1 MRFLFTEVLEMR
13 VKALV
18 IRILRQILRD
28 KRTIALLIFAPIL
41 VLTMLHLVF
50 NGDDYVPKVGL
61 VDVPKAIVERIDD
74 GDAKI
79 TEYHSEKKAKED
91 LANRDI
97 DGYLLFNGKSPAVY
111 LEGSDPGVNGATI
124 KWIQSSMKLLQ
135 PGNSSVD
142 LKVSYLHGSSKM
154 GQFDFFGPVLLG
166 FFVFFFVFLIAGV
179 SFLRERT
186 TGTLERLLSS
196 PLRKWEIV
204 VGYVL
209 GFGIFTMIQAT
220 IIASYAIYVLGMLM
234 EGAFGFVLLITLL
247 LSLTALT
254 LGILLSAFANNELQM
269 IQFIPIIVVPQIFF
283 SGLFNL
289 DTISDWLSWI
299 GPLTPLYY
307 AADALRDV
315 MVRGYGWT
323 DIYLDILVMAGFSI
337 LFMMLNILALRKYRK
352 I

>member
-1 MRFLFTEVLEMR
+1 MG
-13 VKALV
+13 
-18 IRILRQILRD
+18 
-28 KRTIALLIFAPIL
+28 LLIFAPIL

-50 NGDDYVPKVGL
+50 NGDDYDPKVGL
-61 VDVPKAIVERIDD
+61 VNVPETLLDKIELN
-74 GDAKI
+74 DATVK
-79 TEYHSEKKAKED
+79 EYDSEKDANED
-91 LANRDI
+91 LSNQKI
-97 DGYLLFNGKSPAVY
+97 DGYLRFDNQTPSIF
-111 LEGSDPGVNGATI
+111 LEGSDPSVNGATV
-124 KWIQSSMKLLQ
+124 KWIQTALKPLQ
-135 PGNSSVD
+135 ENGASFELEVD
-142 LKVSYLHGSSKM
+142 YLHGSNEM
-154 GQFDFFGPVLLG
+154 GQFDYFGPVLLG

-204 VGYVL
+204 IGYVL
-209 GFGIFTMIQAT
+209 GFGIFTMVQAT
-220 IIASYAIYVLGMLM
+220 IIAAYAIYVLGMLM
-234 EGAFGFVLLITLL
+234 EGAFGYVLLITLL

-269 IQFIPIIVVPQIFF
+269 IQFIPIIVIPQIFF

-299 GPLTPLYY
+299 GPFTPLYY

-315 MVRGYGWT
+315 MVRGYGWNE
-323 DIYLDILVMAGFSI
+323 IQLDLLAMAGFSI
-337 LFMMLNILALRKYRK
+337 FFMVLNILALRKYRK